1 MKELDYFYPRT
12 LKEAL
17 QILDEHKG
25 DVRVIAGG
33 TDLVPRLK
41 ENDVKENKIVDVSR
55 VDEMKGIEEK
65 SDSIYIGA
73 ATTHTEI
80 LESTLIKEK
89 APILYD
95 AVKTIGSPQI
105 RNIGTIGGN
114 IGNASPA
121 GDSIPAFFNLEAKL
135 ILKSIEGERVVPIE
149 EFFVGPGK
157 TCLKNNELILG
168 VEFSKMTQD
177 EIGFFRKVG
186 QRRGVAISIING
198 CVRLQKSEQKN
209 HFKKAFVSLGAVA
222 PTVVRAR
229 LVENALENNEVDSLD
244 KIMYIAHL
252 AYREVSPIS
261 DVRGSIEYRRDMS
274 INILY
279 EGLSELFLKG
289 WRA

>member
-121 GDSIPAFFNLEAKL
+121 GDSIPALFNLEAKL
-135 ILKSIEGERVVPIE
+135 ILKNIDGERVVSIE

-168 VEFSKMTQD
+168 VEFSKMAQD

-229 LVENALENNEVDSLD
+229 LVENALENDEVDSLD

-279 EGLSELFLKG
+279 EGLAELFLKG
-289 WRA
+289 RRA

>member
-121 GDSIPAFFNLEAKL
+121 GDSIPALFNLEAKL
-135 ILKSIEGERVVPIE
+135 ILKNIDGERVVSIE

-168 VEFSKMTQD
+168 VEFSKMAQD

-279 EGLSELFLKG
+279 EGLAELFLKG

>member
-80 LESTLIKEK
+80 LGSKPIKEK

-121 GDSIPAFFNLEAKL
+121 GDSIPALFNLEAKL
-135 ILKSIEGERVVPIE
+135 ILKNIDGERVVSIE

-157 TCLKNNELILG
+157 TALKNNELILG

-229 LVENALENNEVDSLD
+229 LVENALENDEVDSLD

-279 EGLSELFLKG
+279 EGLAELFLKG
-289 WRA
+289 RRA

>member
-55 VDEMKGIEEK
+55 IDEMKGIKEENT
-65 SDSIYIGA
+65 SIYVGA
-73 ATTHTEI
+73 ATTHSEI
-80 LESTLIKEK
+80 LESPLIKEK

-121 GDSIPAFFNLEAKL
+121 GDSIPALLNLEAKL
-135 ILKSIEGERVVPIE
+135 ILKSINGERVVPIE

-157 TCLKNNELILG
+157 TALENNELILG
-168 VEFSKMTQD
+168 VEFSKMAQD

-186 QRRGVAISIING
+186 QRRGIAISIVNG
-198 CVRLQKSEQKN
+198 CVRLQKDLEKN
-209 HFKKAFVSLGAVA
+209 RFKKAFVSLGAVA

-229 LVENALENNEVDSLD
+229 LVENALISEEVDSLD
-244 KIMYIAHL
+244 KIMYIARL

-279 EGLSELFLKG
+279 EGLAELFLKG